1 MFEGRFWEFALLI
14 VIALVV
20 FGPERLPRVA
30 RTIGLWVGRARSVLR
45 NLSEQIE
52 REAEL
57 DDLRRTA
64 TAAQR
69 AVRDPLGAVSASD
82 KTSPDTAK
90 HEPPSR

>member
-30 RTIGLWVGRARSVLR
+30 RTVGQWVGRARTVLR

-57 DDLRRTA
+57 DELRRTA
-64 TAAQR
+64 ASAQQ
-69 AVRDPLGAVSASD
+69 AVRDPLRAAH
-82 KTSPDTAK
+82 PAEPAPPQTAK
-90 HEPPSR
+90 HEPPAG

>member
-1 MFEGRFWEFALLI
+1 MFEGRFWEFALLL

-30 RTIGLWVGRARSVLR
+30 RTIGLWVGRARTVLR

-57 DDLRRTA
+57 DELRRTA
-64 TAAQR
+64 ASARQ
-69 AVRDPLGAVSASD
+69 AVRDPLSTARESEPTPSDAV
-82 KTSPDTAK
+82 K
-90 HEPPSR
+90 HESSGR